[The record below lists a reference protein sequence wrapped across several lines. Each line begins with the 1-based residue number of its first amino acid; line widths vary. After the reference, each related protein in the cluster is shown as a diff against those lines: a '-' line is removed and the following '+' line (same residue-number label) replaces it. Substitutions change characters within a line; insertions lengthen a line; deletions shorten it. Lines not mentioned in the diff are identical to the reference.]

1 MKQLN
6 IFCEGQTEQ
15 LFCRQV
21 LQPHLFPQGAGVI
34 HTLAVGEKNHHH
46 LYGLGAK
53 RKYQG
58 AKGVRQFILNTI
70 NRRRGGNVYFTTFFD
85 LYALPNDFP
94 GKTACKRNAANPTPY
109 VVALETAF
117 RQDINNHRFIANL
130 VLHEYET
137 ILFADP
143 DKFRVSFQNCDEE
156 IEALKSIAAS
166 VPSIEHIND
175 GKESAP
181 SKRIIDVFG
190 EDRYRGMK
198 TAAGP
203 DIASAIGL
211 PTIRAAC
218 PHFDGWLRQLET
230 IPWEA

>member
-1 MKQLN
+1 MRQLN

-21 LQPHLFPQGAGVI
+21 LQPHLFPQGEGVI

-46 LYGLGAK
+46 LYGLGTK

-109 VVALETAF
+109 VVALEAAF
-117 RQDINNHRFIANL
+117 RQDINNHRFIPNL
-130 VLHEYET
+130 LLHEYET

-156 IEALKSIAAS
+156 IEELKSIAAS
-166 VPSIEHIND
+166 VRSIEHIND